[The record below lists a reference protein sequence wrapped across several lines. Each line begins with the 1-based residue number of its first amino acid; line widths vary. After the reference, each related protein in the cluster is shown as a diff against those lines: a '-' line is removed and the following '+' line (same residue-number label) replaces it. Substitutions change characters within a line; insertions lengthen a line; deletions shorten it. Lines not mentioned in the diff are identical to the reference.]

1 MSYTQLERVLILILL
16 CSLAASCSRSA
27 VNSTQPNDANP
38 NEPPRIASVDVVEAT
53 PQEATLTR
61 GESGDALVPIKITS
75 GYHVNANPP
84 SYPYL
89 KATEIELQ
97 PAAGI
102 SVEFITYPDP
112 LTRKFS
118 FAENPLAVYEG
129 ETMVKVRLKADKSAV
144 AGKHNLSA
152 KLRVQAC
159 DDKVCY
165 APGEKGLIIPVNI
178 K

>member
-1 MSYTQLERVLILILL
+1 MSGIHKALLLILVVA
-16 CSLAASCSRSA
+16 LAMACSRSGQQT
-27 VNSTQPNDANP
+27 NANAP
-38 NEPPRIASVDVVEAT
+38 EPPQIASVDVVEAT
-53 PQEATLTR
+53 PSTTSLTR
-61 GESGDALVPIKITS
+61 GEATDAVIPIKITH

-89 KATEIELQ
+89 KPLEVQVQ
-97 PAAGI
+97 PAAGV

-129 ETMVKVRLKADKSAV
+129 DTTVKVRLKADKTATP
-144 AGKHNLSA
+144 GQHNLSA
-152 KLRVQAC
+152 TLRVQAC
-159 DDKVCY
+159 DDRVCY
-165 APGEKGLIIPVNI
+165 APGEENLVLPVSV